1 MSTELPSQPMEY
13 FREKYTNAD
22 ERNLY
27 IWATK
32 KSSYLVKN
40 EVQWDLGIIA
50 GKRAH
55 LVPESGD
62 DFGYC
67 RMFHSRRRA
76 FYPNIFPVVELDCC
90 RRSLYAFSFILPPL
104 LPTAQIFPQY
114 LTVHDITVAI
124 TLVKCDDPRESWSPA
139 NKRLPQPSM
148 ESHILQD
155 TPGKMEQGHYF
166 FYFKSRTFFLA
177 SILFMS

>member
-32 KSSYLVKN
+32 KKSDLVKN
-40 EVQWDLGIIA
+40 ELQWDLGIIA

-90 RRSLYAFSFILPPL
+90 WRSLYAFSFILPPL
-104 LPTAQIFPQY
+104 LSTAQIFPQY
-114 LTVHDITVAI
+114 LTTSLSPSRWSNVMTRGSPGPPPMRGFLSRRWKVIFYRTLLGKWSRDIISFT
-124 TLVKCDDPRESWSPA
+124 
-139 NKRLPQPSM
+139 
-148 ESHILQD
+148 
-155 TPGKMEQGHYF
+155 
-166 FYFKSRTFFLA
+166 SRVVPF
-177 SILFMS
+177 S